1 VTVASLGA
9 HGTVRQ
15 HLLWVALALSL
26 ALNLCFVAGALWIR
40 IYGPPP
46 PINAEE
52 RLQRIGAQLGLDA
65 QQKEAF
71 EQYSQA
77 VRTRMQLMHK
87 AVDPLIGNAWS
98 EVAKPDADEA
108 KVVQLFDEAAQARR
122 SFMRE
127 LAPTTLSF
135 LATLSPEQRAKFVE
149 LIRQRP
155 WEQRHPHGSP

>member
-1 VTVASLGA
+1 VTVASLA
-9 HGTVRQ
+9 VRRNVRQ
-15 HLLWVALALSL
+15 HLIWVVLALSL

-46 PINAEE
+46 PINAAE
-52 RLQRIGAQLGLDA
+52 RLERIGAQLTLDT
-65 QQKEAF
+65 QQKAAF

-77 VRTRMQLMHK
+77 VRTRMQQMHK

-108 KVVQLFDEAAQARR
+108 KVVQLFEEAGQTRR

-127 LAPTTLSF
+127 LAPMTLSF

-155 WEQRHPHGSP
+155 WESRH